1 LVGAYKTLEVTGFAF
16 TVMAGEAKVRVAVC
30 CPVRLDSIN
39 GPAQPFDRAG
49 SGFALLLSFTGI
61 ELLLIVN
68 RPFELIDR
76 LVVSPRPR

>member
-1 LVGAYKTLEVTGFAF
+1 LASAYKTLEVTGFAF

-30 CPVRLDSIN
+30 CPMRLDSIN

-61 ELLLIVN
+61 ELLIVN

-76 LVVSPRPR
+76 LVVFARPR

>member
-1 LVGAYKTLEVTGFAF
+1 LVSAYKTLEVTGFAF

-30 CPVRLDSIN
+30 CPMRLDSIN

-61 ELLLIVN
+61 ELLIVN

-76 LVVSPRPR
+76 LVVFARPR